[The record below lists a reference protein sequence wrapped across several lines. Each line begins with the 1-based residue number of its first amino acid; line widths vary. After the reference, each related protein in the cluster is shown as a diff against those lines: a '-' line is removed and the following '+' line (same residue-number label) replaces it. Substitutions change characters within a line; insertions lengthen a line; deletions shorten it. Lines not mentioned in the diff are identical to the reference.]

1 MKIYDI
7 LMICG
12 VPALIST
19 FVVFIISK
27 IKTKY
32 DNKTSK
38 QDSLAA
44 GMQIMLRLELISLA
58 EKYIAKG
65 YCTVEEK
72 ELFTAVYNAYHN
84 LGKNGVMD
92 DLYNRVLSL
101 PVSL

>member
-32 DNKTSK
+32 DNKTSQ

-58 EKYIAKG
+58 EKYLAKG

>member
-1 MKIYDI
+1 MKVYDI

-32 DNKTSK
+32 DNKTSQ
-38 QDSLAA
+38 QDNLAA

-58 EKYIAKG
+58 EKYLAKG

-84 LGKNGVMD
+84 LGKNGVMN

>member
-1 MKIYDI
+1 MKVYDI

-32 DNKTSK
+32 DNKTSQ
-38 QDSLAA
+38 QDNLAA

-58 EKYIAKG
+58 EKYLAKG

-72 ELFTAVYNAYHN
+72 ELFTAVYKAYHN

-92 DLYNRVLSL
+92 DLYNKVLSL